1 MAERVERKSKKV
13 RKAAVEVIDEV
24 IEPVNI
30 PERQDTIA
38 SSLARLRAIMSNT
51 TEGTEGIKCNDLLAQ
66 SDGLSSPYLGWDF
79 DERTDTN

>member
-13 RKAAVEVIDEV
+13 KKATAEV
-24 IEPVNI
+24 IEPVNT
-30 PERQDTIA
+30 PENEGTIA
-38 SSLARLRAIMSNT
+38 SSLTRLRAIMSNT